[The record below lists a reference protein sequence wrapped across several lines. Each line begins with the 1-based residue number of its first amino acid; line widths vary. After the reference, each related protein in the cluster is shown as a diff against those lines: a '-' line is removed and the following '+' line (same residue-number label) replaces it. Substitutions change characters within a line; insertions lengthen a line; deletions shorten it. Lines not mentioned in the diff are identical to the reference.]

1 METSNISRLILPT
14 ITCLLGIII
23 ITLVS
28 AFMYYF
34 GDGPRKLGDFL
45 IVFSPTIILLILLFV
60 AWIWQFLGGTLLI
73 VAGSCLMISYIL
85 YSNSTNSKYFVGCPF
100 NCIIN
105 RHTNHSFRYFISN
118 NSFSKRIIINSI
130 SV

>member
-45 IVFSPTIILLILLFV
+45 IVFSPTIILLIFLFV

-85 YSNSTNSKYFVGCPF
+85 YSISTNSKYFVGALSIALLIGIP
-100 NCIIN
+100 IIL
-105 RHTNHSFRYFISN
+105 SGILF
-118 NSFSKRIIINSI
+118 RIIHFQKES
-130 SV
+130 S

>member
-1 METSNISRLILPT
+1 MKTSNISRLILPT

-23 ITLVS
+23 STLVS

-60 AWIWQFLGGTLLI
+60 AWIYQLLGGTLLI
-73 VAGSCLMISYIL
+73 VAGSIITISYIL
-85 YSNSTNSKYFVGCPF
+85 YSISTNSEYFVGALSIAF
-100 NCIIN
+100 IIGIPIIL
-105 RHTNHSFRYFISN
+105 SGILF
-118 NSFSKRIIINSI
+118 RIIHFEKKS
-130 SV
+130 S